1 MSTPGAEE
9 MGYVFPGEA
18 GVANTDRSREGEGQT
33 KRPVQLKPMPCFLLC
48 TCTALAEN
56 HWFPAS
62 VSGGLL
68 RTVTTRRSD
77 TSSAPQLL
85 YLLLTPILVDTPP
98 APQLKIN
105 QVLNLFSLKKISIN
119 QRKKRG
125 ANSQY
130 IRANVEKPLTN

>member
-18 GVANTDRSREGEGQT
+18 GVANTDRSREGEGET
-33 KRPVQLKPMPCFLLC
+33 KRPVQLKPMPWFLLC

-77 TSSAPQLL
+77 TSSALQLL
-85 YLLLTPILVDTPP
+85 YLLLTPILADTPP
-98 APQLKIN
+98 PAIKNKPSFKF
-105 QVLNLFSLKKISIN
+105 VFFEKKFLLTKG
-119 QRKKRG
+119 RKRERTF
-125 ANSQY
+125 N
-130 IRANVEKPLTN
+130 I